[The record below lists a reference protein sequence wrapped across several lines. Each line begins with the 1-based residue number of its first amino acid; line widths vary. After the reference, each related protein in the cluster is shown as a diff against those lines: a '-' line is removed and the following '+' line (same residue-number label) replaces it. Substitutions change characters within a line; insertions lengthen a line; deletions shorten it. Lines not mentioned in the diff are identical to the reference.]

1 MAILGHNIL
10 IYSGSTL
17 IAAVKSMQTRNDADM
32 IEKSSATQSDYKE
45 FVPGRKS
52 WTVNLGYLLMAN
64 ADVQHLLLVG
74 NYYTLKIMG
83 RGASITTG
91 VQGHAWLKTCDIN
104 AVEGNLATGAFI
116 FVGSGELE
124 AIHAAQ

>member
-74 NYYTLKIMG
+74 N
-83 RGASITTG
+83 
-91 VQGHAWLKTCDIN
+91 
-104 AVEGNLATGAFI
+104 
-116 FVGSGELE
+116 
-124 AIHAAQ
+124 